1 MVKNEKYAI
10 KRKEYNSD
18 KTFVQIKK
26 ETHNKLKEFCVKN
39 NLKIKDFLEKII
51 INSILV
57 AIYTIK
63 NTSYAKKIGI

>member
-51 INSILV
+51 INSI
-57 AIYTIK
+57 
-63 NTSYAKKIGI
+63 